1 MEKKMSFKQHKIWRL
16 DLEKGVFCLMPFL
29 TSPSQ
34 FIQAQDQQEEK
45 TDLDWVG
52 CATWGL
58 RMFQIHKHKAGMKPL
73 TLCLET
79 DLLSTFFFFTS
90 RGEGYW
96 TFSNLNRLFK
106 TELTLSILM
115 NLKPQLLRPTGLNL
129 LPSFIIL
136 NIECCSIWSR
146 LLHHMI

>member
-1 MEKKMSFKQHKIWRL
+1 
-16 DLEKGVFCLMPFL
+16 
-29 TSPSQ
+29 
-34 FIQAQDQQEEK
+34 
-45 TDLDWVG
+45 
-52 CATWGL
+52 
-58 RMFQIHKHKAGMKPL
+58 MFQIHKHKAGMKPL

-79 DLLSTFFFFTS
+79 DLLSTFFFFFTS

-136 NIECCSIWSR
+136 NIECCSIVASPHDLKKKIRIEPDYVVHRTDQSSSR
-146 LLHHMI
+146 LTNNAAIH